1 MVQRGGPNR
10 PRPAELTAEPTPTAR
25 TRNQGGRL
33 DEFAVRARAAARRSR
48 IDAET
53 VRVLDACA
61 AVEVEPL
68 VLKGIALVR
77 TLYRSDE
84 RRGYVDIDL
93 LVAPEDVPAVG
104 RALGDLGY
112 RSVTELQGV
121 DNVGGYLHADMW
133 SRMVTDFGNLTVDV
147 HWRLEGCEASPG
159 TVWRAL
165 SANPTLIDLGG
176 RRVRAPNRPG
186 LALHLALHAAQHG
199 PEDRKAIGDLERGL
213 ERWPPETWRSAAG
226 LAVELRAVNA
236 FAAGLRLA
244 PGGDEVA
251 RRLDLPAADA
261 VMWEKADPSDRPRGA
276 FHLRAFADAHGVSER
291 LGILRRSLLPK
302 RAWIE
307 WNYPWA
313 TTSRYR
319 LIAAYCLHMLRAPL
333 WAARAWQFRRRGRPR
348 S

>member
-25 TRNQGGRL
+25 TRSQGGRL
-33 DEFAVRARAAARRSR
+33 DEFAVRARAAARTTR

-104 RALGDLGY
+104 GALGDLGY

-165 SANPTLIDLGG
+165 SANPTLLDLGG
-176 RRVRAPNRPG
+176 R
-186 LALHLALHAAQHG
+186 
-199 PEDRKAIGDLERGL
+199 
-213 ERWPPETWRSAAG
+213 PETWRSAAD
-226 LAVELRAVNA
+226 LAVELRAVEA

-244 PGGDEVA
+244 SGGDAVA

-261 VMWEKADPSDRPRGA
+261 WETADPSDRPRGA
-276 FHLRAFADAHGVSER
+276 FHLQAFADAQGLSER

-302 RAWIE
+302 RAWID

-313 TTSRYR
+313 TKS
-319 LIAAYCLHMLRAPL
+319 P
-333 WAARAWQFRRRGRPR
+333 
-348 S
+348 